1 MKLSPNS
8 YIRLK
13 NITWYK
19 NVKQVFQTLCLDL
32 IPLSVV
38 EEHCISEET
47 LTEWQDGRLADYEV
61 DGQGW

>member
-38 EEHCISEET
+38 EEHCISEEAKAKAT
-47 LTEWQDGRLADYEV
+47 VERIQERMLA
-61 DGQGW
+61 